1 MDAKQRILLVHNEL
15 NRIEHILGLP
25 PIKRGLFNWLRTK
38 ELEEKAKT
46 LHLQRFNLVASYLA
60 DNDESYKRL
69 VIENYRLLQ
78 QNHVHFKVY
87 STTLDLYSSYATKF
101 SGKIHANG
109 HAYCYTTEGNN
120 PLNPIGNMLYPSRLE
135 GHIDY
140 FGNIRLNTAS
150 TEISMIA
157 TLPSAFEG
165 TIDSN
170 GRVVLRVVSR
180 DTDILSG
187 GMAMMNKLIA
197 NIFGTNDANRNAFA
211 SNCQMLHQAI
221 EAFIVTL

>member
-1 MDAKQRILLVHNEL
+1 
-15 NRIEHILGLP
+15 
-25 PIKRGLFNWLRTK
+25 
-38 ELEEKAKT
+38 
-46 LHLQRFNLVASYLA
+46 
-60 DNDESYKRL
+60 
-69 VIENYRLLQ
+69 
-78 QNHVHFKVY
+78 
-87 STTLDLYSSYATKF
+87 
-101 SGKIHANG
+101 
-109 HAYCYTTEGNN
+109 
-120 PLNPIGNMLYPSRLE
+120 MLYPSRLE

-150 TEISMIA
+150 TEVSMIA
-157 TLPSAFEG
+157 TLPTAFEG

-211 SNCQMLHQAI
+211 SNCQMLQQAI